1 MSLLHV
7 FLTPPPL
14 HVPTIYR
21 ILHRRYRDEPFSGKG
36 GLHYRSRWASK
47 GQLVSYAA
55 DHLATATL
63 EKISGVKRADLLT
76 EMVYAKAEVDASLV
90 EVLPE
95 AEWPEDWKALPAPD
109 TTRAVGDAW
118 LASAQSLL
126 LRVPSVVLP
135 DSYNYVVNAA
145 HPAMGELHVKKV
157 ESLLLDN
164 RILAQLGVRRP

>member
-1 MSLLHV
+1 M
-7 FLTPPPL
+7 
-14 HVPTIYR
+14 PTVYR
-21 ILHRRYRDEPFSGKG
+21 ILHRRYQDEPFSGKG

-90 EVLPE
+90 EELPE
-95 AEWPEDWKALPAPD
+95 EEWPKDWKALPAPD
-109 TTRAVGDAW
+109 TTREVGDAW
-118 LASAQSLL
+118 LASERSLL

-145 HPAMGELHVKKV
+145 HPAVGELQV
-157 ESLLLDN
+157 ERARPLLVDN
-164 RILAQLGVRRP
+164 RILAQLGARQS